1 MALGDNTDLM
11 ELNGGPST
19 PSQVTIESGV
29 NFISGGQTKRDS
41 SACDI
46 WFKCQGLNVRKSQ
59 VMVLVGW
66 LDLALV
72 EKNDW
77 MNFIARKN

>member
-11 ELNGGPST
+11 QLHGGPST

-29 NFISGGQTKRDS
+29 NFISRGRTKRDS
-41 SACDI
+41 SVGSDI

-59 VMVLVGW
+59 VMFVGW
-66 LDLALV
+66 TPCLALV
-72 EKNDW
+72 EKND
-77 MNFIARKN
+77 